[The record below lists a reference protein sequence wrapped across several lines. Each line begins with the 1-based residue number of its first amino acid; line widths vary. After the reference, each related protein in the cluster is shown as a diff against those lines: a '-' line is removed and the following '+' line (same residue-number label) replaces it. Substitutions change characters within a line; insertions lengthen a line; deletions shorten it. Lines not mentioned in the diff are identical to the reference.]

1 MKSYGKNNSKAPL
14 KGSYSSIKSNFKNYA
29 VFFSVLELTPPK
41 VILIFKSNLLIRHI
55 LKI

>member
-41 VILIFKSNLLIRHI
+41 VILIFKSNL
-55 LKI
+55 